1 MGFLG
6 KLAALPKLSGAV
18 AGRGGGAWRRP
29 ARPCA
34 GVPLP
39 LPARAT
45 AAPHPPPG
53 GRAASSRAL
62 GKYEEV
68 FRSCLA
74 EPEKVWGEVAEQ
86 IQWYKPWV
94 RTLERGSL
102 GSASWFVG
110 GELNICYNAVDRHV
124 ENGRGDQIAIIYDSP
139 VTNTKEK
146 ITYKEL
152 LEQSIAKPSGRTGL
166 SFLGC
171 HIAMPQQAGW
181 ENFTVL
187 VTGSHAHYN
196 PTYYVVSKLAD
207 VMIRHGVKKG
217 DRVVIYMPMIP
228 QTVYCMLACARIG
241 AIHSLIFGGFASKE
255 LSVRIDHA
263 KPKLIVTASFGVEPK
278 RKVEYISLLEAAL
291 ARVQS
296 KPDKVLIY
304 QRPNLGHVPLT
315 KGRDLDW
322 EEELAKAQCSKCVS
336 VPSDHPLYILYTS
349 GTTGLPKGVVRPTGG
364 YAVMLNW
371 TMSAVYGLKPGEVWW
386 AASDLGWVV
395 GHSYICYGPLLHGN
409 TTVLYE
415 GKPVGTPDAGAYF
428 RVLAEHEVAA
438 FFTSPTAIR
447 AIRQQDPEAALG
459 KQYSLKRFRMM
470 FVAGEHCDVDTLEWS
485 KRVFKVPV
493 LDHWWQTE
501 SGSAITASCIG
512 LGNSTTPP
520 PGQAG
525 KPVPGYNVMI
535 LDENKKPVKAKTL
548 GNIVVKLPLPPGAF
562 SGLWENQETFQKL
575 YFQKFPGYY
584 DTMDAGYMDEDG
596 YLYVLSRAD
605 DVINV
610 AGHRISAGAI
620 EECILFHP
628 AVADCAVVGQEDPL
642 KGHVPFALC
651 VLKQGI
657 KTQESKILQE
667 IVERVRTNIG
677 PVAAFQKG
685 MFVTQLPKTRSG
697 KIPRSALS
705 ALVSGKPYKI
715 TPTIEDA
722 SVFKHIEELL
732 KKN

>member
-1 MGFLG
+1 MVSLVLRLEKDCFVQLN
-6 KLAALPKLSGAV
+6 
-18 AGRGGGAWRRP
+18 
-29 ARPCA
+29 C
-34 GVPLP
+34 
-39 LPARAT
+39 
-45 AAPHPPPG
+45 
-53 GRAASSRAL
+53 
-62 GKYEEV
+62 EEN
-68 FRSCLA
+68 LL
-74 EPEKVWGEVAEQ
+74 
-86 IQWYKPWV
+86 
-94 RTLERGSL
+94 TLYMR
-102 GSASWFVG
+102 FVG

-152 LEQSIAKPSGRTGL
+152 LEQ
-166 SFLGC
+166 
-171 HIAMPQQAGW
+171 
-181 ENFTVL
+181 
-187 VTGSHAHYN
+187 
-196 PTYYVVSKLAD
+196 VSKLAD
-207 VMIRHGVKKG
+207 VMIKHGVKKG

-263 KPKLIVTASFGVEPK
+263 KPKLIATASFGVEPK

-296 KPDKVLIY
+296 KPDKVLVY
-304 QRPNLGHVPLT
+304 QRRNLGHVPLT

-322 EEELAKAQCSKCVS
+322 EEELAKAQYSKCVS
-336 VPSDHPLYILYTS
+336 IPSDHPLYILYTS

-459 KQYSLKRFRMM
+459 KQYSLKRFRTM

-501 SGSAITASCIG
+501 SGSPITASCVG

-525 KPVPGYNVMI
+525 KPVPGYN
-535 LDENKKPVKAKTL
+535 
-548 GNIVVKLPLPPGAF
+548 
-562 SGLWENQETFQKL
+562 ETDNSDNSSV
-575 YFQKFPGYY
+575 YACGYY

-651 VLKQGI
+651 VLRQGV
-657 KTQESKILQE
+657 KTQESKILKE
-667 IVERVRTNIG
+667 IVERVRTNVG

-685 MFVTQLPKTRSG
+685 MFVKQLPKTRSG

-705 ALVSGKPYKI
+705 ALISGKPYKI

>member
-1 MGFLG
+1 
-6 KLAALPKLSGAV
+6 
-18 AGRGGGAWRRP
+18 
-29 ARPCA
+29 
-34 GVPLP
+34 
-39 LPARAT
+39 
-45 AAPHPPPG
+45 
-53 GRAASSRAL
+53 
-62 GKYEEV
+62 
-68 FRSCLA
+68 
-74 EPEKVWGEVAEQ
+74 
-86 IQWYKPWV
+86 
-94 RTLERGSL
+94 
-102 GSASWFVG
+102 
-110 GELNICYNAVDRHV
+110 

-152 LEQSIAKPSGRTGL
+152 LEQ
-166 SFLGC
+166 
-171 HIAMPQQAGW
+171 
-181 ENFTVL
+181 
-187 VTGSHAHYN
+187 
-196 PTYYVVSKLAD
+196 VSKLAD
-207 VMIRHGVKKG
+207 VMVRHGVKKG

-263 KPKLIVTASFGVEPK
+263 KPRLIVTASFGVEPK
-278 RKVEYISLLEAAL
+278 RKVEYISLLEGAL

-296 KPDKVLIY
+296 KPHKVLIY
-304 QRPNLGHVPLT
+304 KRPNLGHVPLAP
-315 KGRDLDW
+315 GRDLDW
-322 EEELAKAQCSKCVS
+322 EEELAKAQRYKCVS

-349 GTTGLPKGVVRPTGG
+349 GTTGLPK
-364 YAVMLNW
+364 
-371 TMSAVYGLKPGEVWW
+371 
-386 AASDLGWVV
+386 
-395 GHSYICYGPLLHGN
+395 
-409 TTVLYE
+409 

-459 KQYSLKRFRMM
+459 KQYSLKRFRTL

-485 KRVFKVPV
+485 KKVFKVPV

-535 LDENKKPVKAKTL
+535 LDENKEPVKAKTL

-620 EECILFHP
+620 EECVLFHH

-651 VLKQGI
+651 VLREGI
-657 KTQESKILQE
+657 KTEEKKILKE
-667 IVERVRTNIG
+667 IVERVRSNIG

-685 MFVTQLPKTRSG
+685 VFVKQLPKTRSG

-722 SVFKHIEELL
+722 SVFKHIEEVL

>member
-1 MGFLG
+1 MGFRG
-6 KLAALPKLSGAV
+6 RLAALPKLVGAA
-18 AGRGGGAWRRP
+18 AGRGSGGGAWRRP
-29 ARPCA
+29 GRPCSGSSLGGWA
-34 GVPLP
+34 A
-39 LPARAT
+39 PARQ
-45 AAPHPPPG
+45 PPPG
-53 GRAASSRAL
+53 RRAASTGAP
-62 GKYEEV
+62 GEYEEL
-68 FRSCLA
+68 FRSSVA
-74 EPEKVWGEVAEQ
+74 EPEKVWGAAAEQ

-94 RTLERGSL
+94 RALERGPS
-102 GSASWFVG
+102 GTASWFVG
-110 GELNICYNAVDRHV
+110 GELSICYNAVDRHV
-124 ENGRGDQIAIIYDSP
+124 KNGRGDQIAIIYDSP

-152 LEQSIAKPSGRTGL
+152 LEQ
-166 SFLGC
+166 
-171 HIAMPQQAGW
+171 
-181 ENFTVL
+181 
-187 VTGSHAHYN
+187 
-196 PTYYVVSKLAD
+196 VSKLAD
-207 VMIRHGVKKG
+207 VMVRHGVKKG

-228 QTVYCMLACARIG
+228 QSVFCMLACARIG

-263 KPKLIVTASFGVEPK
+263 KPKLIVTASFGVEPN
-278 RKVEYISLLEAAL
+278 RKVEYISLLEGAL
-291 ARVQS
+291 AMVQS

-304 QRPNLGHVPLT
+304 KRPNLGNVPLAP
-315 KGRDLDW
+315 GRDLDW
-322 EEELAKAQCSKCVS
+322 EEELQKAQYQKCVS

-428 RVLAEHEVAA
+428 RVLAEHEVTA

-459 KQYSLKRFRMM
+459 KQYSLERFRTL

-485 KRVFKVPV
+485 KKVFKVPV

-535 LDENKKPVKAKTL
+535 LDENKEPVKAKAL

-562 SGLWENQETFQKL
+562 SGLWENQETFHKL

-620 EECILFHP
+620 EECVLFHH
-628 AVADCAVVGQEDPL
+628 AVADCAVVGLEDPL

-651 VLKQGI
+651 VLREGI
-657 KTQESKILQE
+657 KAEEEKILEE
-667 IVERVRTNIG
+667 IVKQVRANIG

-685 MFVTQLPKTRSG
+685 AFVKQLPKTRSG
-697 KIPRSALS
+697 KIPRAALS

-722 SVFKHIEELL
+722 SVFKHIEEVL
-732 KKN
+732 KKS

>member
-6 KLAALPKLSGAV
+6 RLPALPKLVGAA
-18 AGRGGGAWRRP
+18 AGRGGGGAWRRP
-29 ARPCA
+29 GRPCA
-34 GVPLP
+34 GNPLP
-39 LPARAT
+39 GRAAAARR
-45 AAPHPPPG
+45 PPPG

-62 GKYEEV
+62 GEYEEV
-68 FRSCLA
+68 FRSSVA
-74 EPEKVWGEVAEQ
+74 EPEKVWGAAAEQ
-86 IQWYKPWV
+86 IQWYKPWA
-94 RTLERGSL
+94 RTLERGGP
-102 GSASWFVG
+102 GSACWFVG

-152 LEQSIAKPSGRTGL
+152 LEQ
-166 SFLGC
+166 
-171 HIAMPQQAGW
+171 
-181 ENFTVL
+181 
-187 VTGSHAHYN
+187 
-196 PTYYVVSKLAD
+196 
-207 VMIRHGVKKG
+207 
-217 DRVVIYMPMIP
+217 
-228 QTVYCMLACARIG
+228 
-241 AIHSLIFGGFASKE
+241 
-255 LSVRIDHA
+255 
-263 KPKLIVTASFGVEPK
+263 PKLIVTASFGVEPK
-278 RKVEYISLLEAAL
+278 RKVEYISLLEGAL

-304 QRPNLGHVPLT
+304 KRPNLGHVPLVP
-315 KGRDLDW
+315 GRDLDW
-322 EEELAKAQCSKCVS
+322 EEELEKAQCYKCVS

-459 KQYSLKRFRMM
+459 KEYSLKRLRTL

-485 KRVFKVPV
+485 KKVFKVPV

-535 LDENKKPVKAKTL
+535 LDENKEPVKAKTL

-620 EECILFHP
+620 EECVLFHP
-628 AVADCAVVGQEDPL
+628 AVADCAVVGQEDSL

-651 VLKQGI
+651 VLREGI
-657 KTQESKILQE
+657 KTEEEKILEE

-685 MFVTQLPKTRSG
+685 VFVKQLPKTRSG

-722 SVFKHIEELL
+722 SVFKHIEEVL
-732 KKN
+732 KKK

>member
-1 MGFLG
+1 
-6 KLAALPKLSGAV
+6 
-18 AGRGGGAWRRP
+18 
-29 ARPCA
+29 
-34 GVPLP
+34 
-39 LPARAT
+39 T
-45 AAPHPPPG
+45 
-53 GRAASSRAL
+53 AL
-62 GKYEEV
+62 GNYEEV
-68 FRSCLA
+68 FRSSVA
-74 EPEKVWGEVAEQ
+74 EPERVWGAAAQQ
-86 IQWYKPWV
+86 IQWDKPWA
-94 RTLERGSL
+94 RALERGRP

-152 LEQSIAKPSGRTGL
+152 LEQ
-166 SFLGC
+166 
-171 HIAMPQQAGW
+171 
-181 ENFTVL
+181 
-187 VTGSHAHYN
+187 
-196 PTYYVVSKLAD
+196 VSKLAD
-207 VMIRHGVKKG
+207 VMVRHGVKKG

-263 KPKLIVTASFGVEPK
+263 KPRLIVTASFGVEPK
-278 RKVEYISLLEAAL
+278 RKVEYISLLEGAL

-296 KPDKVLIY
+296 KPHKVLIY
-304 QRPNLGHVPLT
+304 MRPNLGHVPLAP
-315 KGRDLDW
+315 GRDLDW

-349 GTTGLPKGVVRPTGG
+349 GTTGLPK
-364 YAVMLNW
+364 
-371 TMSAVYGLKPGEVWW
+371 
-386 AASDLGWVV
+386 
-395 GHSYICYGPLLHGN
+395 
-409 TTVLYE
+409 

-459 KQYSLKRFRMM
+459 KQYSLKRFRTL

-485 KRVFKVPV
+485 KKVFKVPV

-535 LDENKKPVKAKTL
+535 LDENKEPVKAKTL

-620 EECILFHP
+620 EECVLFHH

-651 VLKQGI
+651 VLREGI
-657 KTQESKILQE
+657 KTEEKEILKE
-667 IVERVRTNIG
+667 IVERVRSNIG

-685 MFVTQLPKTRSG
+685 VFVKQLPKTRSG

-722 SVFKHIEELL
+722 SVFKHIEEVL

>member
-6 KLAALPKLSGAV
+6 RLAALPKLSGAA

-29 ARPCA
+29 SRPCTE
-34 GVPLP
+34 VPL
-39 LPARAT
+39 LARA
-45 AAPHPPPG
+45 ASAPRPPLA

-124 ENGRGDQIAIIYDSP
+124 ENGQGDQIAIIYDSP

-152 LEQSIAKPSGRTGL
+152 LEQSDCAWMFQG
-166 SFLGC
+166 
-171 HIAMPQQAGW
+171 
-181 ENFTVL
+181 
-187 VTGSHAHYN
+187 YN
-196 PTYYVVSKLAD
+196 INLKSNVSKLAD
-207 VMIRHGVKKG
+207 VMIKHGVKKG

-241 AIHSLIFGGFASKE
+241 ATHSLIFGGFASKE

-278 RKVEYISLLEAAL
+278 RKVEYVSLLEGAL

-304 QRPNLGHVPLT
+304 RRPNL
-315 KGRDLDW
+315 
-322 EEELAKAQCSKCVS
+322 
-336 VPSDHPLYILYTS
+336 
-349 GTTGLPKGVVRPTGG
+349 GVVRPTGG

-459 KQYSLKRFRMM
+459 KQYSLKRFRTM

-520 PGQAG
+520 LGQAG

-562 SGLWENQETFQKL
+562 SGLWENQETFEKL

-596 YLYVLSRAD
+596 YLYILSRAD

-651 VLKQGI
+651 VLRQGI
-657 KTQESKILQE
+657 KTQEGKILEE

>member
-6 KLAALPKLSGAV
+6 KLAALPKLSGAL

-29 ARPCA
+29 GRSCA
-34 GVPLP
+34 GVPFPLP

-45 AAPHPPPG
+45 AAPRPPPG
-53 GRAASSRAL
+53 GRAASSASSRAL

-74 EPEKVWGEVAEQ
+74 EPEKLWGEVAEQ

-110 GELNICYNAVDRHV
+110 GELNMCYNAVDRHV
-124 ENGRGDQIAIIYDSP
+124 ENGRGDQTAIIYDSP
-139 VTNTKEK
+139 VTNTKDR

-152 LEQSIAKPSGRTGL
+152 LEQ
-166 SFLGC
+166 
-171 HIAMPQQAGW
+171 
-181 ENFTVL
+181 
-187 VTGSHAHYN
+187 
-196 PTYYVVSKLAD
+196 VSKLAD
-207 VMIRHGVKKG
+207 VMIKHGVKKG

-349 GTTGLPKGVVRPTGG
+349 GTTGLPKG
-364 YAVMLNW
+364 
-371 TMSAVYGLKPGEVWW
+371 
-386 AASDLGWVV
+386 
-395 GHSYICYGPLLHGN
+395 
-409 TTVLYE
+409 
-415 GKPVGTPDAGAYF
+415 KPVGTPDAGAYF

-438 FFTSPTAIR
+438 FFTSPSAIR

-459 KQYSLKRFRMM
+459 KQYSLKRFRTM

-562 SGLWENQETFQKL
+562 SGLWENEETFQKL

-651 VLKQGI
+651 VLKQGV
-657 KTQESKILQE
+657 KTQESKILKE

>member
-6 KLAALPKLSGAV
+6 RLAALPQLSGAA

-29 ARPCA
+29 SRPCA
-34 GVPLP
+34 EVP
-39 LPARAT
+39 LPARA
-45 AAPHPPPG
+45 ASAPRPPLA

-102 GSASWFVG
+102 GSTSWFVG

-124 ENGRGDQIAIIYDSP
+124 ENGQGDQIAIIYDSP

-152 LEQSIAKPSGRTGL
+152 LEQ
-166 SFLGC
+166 
-171 HIAMPQQAGW
+171 
-181 ENFTVL
+181 
-187 VTGSHAHYN
+187 
-196 PTYYVVSKLAD
+196 VSKLAD
-207 VMIRHGVKKG
+207 VMIKHGVKKG

-278 RKVEYISLLEAAL
+278 RKVEYVSLLEGAL

-304 QRPNLGHVPLT
+304 RRPNL
-315 KGRDLDW
+315 
-322 EEELAKAQCSKCVS
+322 
-336 VPSDHPLYILYTS
+336 
-349 GTTGLPKGVVRPTGG
+349 GVVRPTGG

-459 KQYSLKRFRMM
+459 KQYSLTRFRTM

-520 PGQAG
+520 LGQAG

-562 SGLWENQETFQKL
+562 SGLWENQETFEKL

-651 VLKQGI
+651 VLRQGI
-657 KTQESKILQE
+657 KTQEDKILEE

>member
-1 MGFLG
+1 
-6 KLAALPKLSGAV
+6 
-18 AGRGGGAWRRP
+18 
-29 ARPCA
+29 
-34 GVPLP
+34 
-39 LPARAT
+39 
-45 AAPHPPPG
+45 
-53 GRAASSRAL
+53 
-62 GKYEEV
+62 
-68 FRSCLA
+68 
-74 EPEKVWGEVAEQ
+74 PEKVWGAAAEL
-86 IQWYKPWV
+86 IQWSKPWA
-94 RTLERGSL
+94 RALERRGPGSD
-102 GSASWFVG
+102 SWFVG

-124 ENGRGDQIAIIYDSP
+124 ENGRGDHVAIIYDSP

-152 LEQSIAKPSGRTGL
+152 LEQ
-166 SFLGC
+166 
-171 HIAMPQQAGW
+171 
-181 ENFTVL
+181 
-187 VTGSHAHYN
+187 
-196 PTYYVVSKLAD
+196 VSKLAD
-207 VMIRHGVKKG
+207 VMVRHGVKKG

-228 QTVYCMLACARIG
+228 QTVCCMLACARIG

-278 RKVEYISLLEAAL
+278 RKVEYISLLEGAL
-291 ARVQS
+291 AMVQN
-296 KPDKVLIY
+296 KPEKVLIY
-304 QRPNLGHVPLT
+304 RRPNLGHVPLT
-315 KGRDLDW
+315 PGRDLDW
-322 EEELAKAQCSKCVS
+322 EEELAKAQCYKCVS

-349 GTTGLPKGVVRPTGG
+349 GTTGLPK
-364 YAVMLNW
+364 
-371 TMSAVYGLKPGEVWW
+371 
-386 AASDLGWVV
+386 
-395 GHSYICYGPLLHGN
+395 
-409 TTVLYE
+409 

-459 KQYSLKRFRMM
+459 KQYSLKRFRML

-485 KRVFKVPV
+485 KKVFKVPV

-501 SGSAITASCIG
+501 SGSPITASCVG
-512 LGNSTTPP
+512 LGNSTMPP

-535 LDENKKPVKAKTL
+535 LDENKEPVKAKTL

-562 SGLWENQETFQKL
+562 SGLWENPEAFHKL

-605 DVINV
+605 DVINI

-620 EECILFHP
+620 EECVLRHH
-628 AVADCAVVGQEDPL
+628 AVADCAVVGQEDAL

-651 VLKQGI
+651 VLRDDV
-657 KTQESKILQE
+657 KTEEKKILE
-667 IVERVRTNIG
+667 DIVEQVRNNIG

-685 MFVTQLPKTRSG
+685 VFVKQLPKTRSG

-722 SVFKHIEELL
+722 SVFKHIEEVL
-732 KKN
+732 KKK

>member
-6 KLAALPKLSGAV
+6 RLVALPKLVGAAA
-18 AGRGGGAWRRP
+18 AGRGGGGAWRRP
-29 ARPCA
+29 CA
-34 GVPLP
+34 GSPLP
-39 LPARAT
+39 CWAAAARRS
-45 AAPHPPPG
+45 PPG
-53 GRAASSRAL
+53 RRAASSRAP
-62 GKYEEV
+62 GGYEEV
-68 FRSCLA
+68 FRSSVA
-74 EPEKVWGEVAEQ
+74 EPEKVWGAAAQQ
-86 IQWYKPWV
+86 IQWYKPWARV
-94 RTLERGSL
+94 LERGGP

-124 ENGRGDQIAIIYDSP
+124 ENGQGDRIAIIYDSP

-152 LEQSIAKPSGRTGL
+152 LEQ
-166 SFLGC
+166 
-171 HIAMPQQAGW
+171 
-181 ENFTVL
+181 
-187 VTGSHAHYN
+187 
-196 PTYYVVSKLAD
+196 VSKLAD
-207 VMIRHGVKKG
+207 VMVRHGVKKG

-241 AIHSLIFGGFASKE
+241 AVHSLIFGGFASKE

-263 KPKLIVTASFGVEPK
+263 KPKLVVTASFGVEPK
-278 RKVEYISLLEAAL
+278 RKVEYVSLLEGAL
-291 ARVQS
+291 TRVQS

-304 QRPNLGHVPLT
+304 KRPNLGHVPLAP
-315 KGRDLDW
+315 GRDLDW
-322 EEELAKAQCSKCVS
+322 EEELAKAHDCKCVS

-371 TMSAVYGLKPGEVWW
+371 TMSAIYGLKPGEVWW

-459 KQYSLKRFRMM
+459 KQYALKRIWFCNYC
-470 FVAGEHCDVDTLEWS
+470 FLCWSGELYSTS
-485 KRVFKVPV
+485 TRTGRKTSARVQ
-493 LDHWWQTE
+493 W
-501 SGSAITASCIG
+501 
-512 LGNSTTPP
+512 
-520 PGQAG
+520 
-525 KPVPGYNVMI
+525 
-535 LDENKKPVKAKTL
+535 
-548 GNIVVKLPLPPGAF
+548 LPLPPGAF

-620 EECILFHP
+620 EECVLFHH
-628 AVADCAVVGQEDPL
+628 AVADCAVVGQEDAL

-651 VLKQGI
+651 VLREGI
-657 KTQESKILQE
+657 KTEEKTILKE
-667 IVERVRTNIG
+667 IVERVRSNIG

-685 MFVTQLPKTRSG
+685 VFVKQLPKTRSG

-722 SVFKHIEELL
+722 SVFKHIEEAL